1 MQHRSERV
9 AHELKHEIGVIIAR
23 ELHDPR
29 VGFAT
34 VTDARV
40 SPDLRHA
47 RIFVSVF
54 GPPDEQR
61 ETIAALN
68 HAAGF
73 IRRALGSRL
82 RLRRSPELTFAF
94 DESVEYGDRMER
106 LIAEVTKE
114 TSDLRPQ
121 TSDPDSPEDSSLK
134 PEV

>member
-1 MQHRSERV
+1 MSVSYRPERV
-9 AHELKHEIGVIIAR
+9 AHELKVEIGDIIAR
-23 ELHDPR
+23 QLHDPR

-34 VTDARV
+34 ITDARV

-47 RIFVSVF
+47 RIYVSVF
-54 GPPDEQR
+54 GTPQQQQ

-82 RLRRSPELTFAF
+82 RLRRSPELTFTF
-94 DESVEYGDRMER
+94 DQSVEYGDRMAR
-106 LIAEVTKE
+106 LIEEVNKE
-114 TSDLRPQ
+114 TSDSRAQ
-121 TSDPDSPEDSSLK
+121 TSDPEDDSSE